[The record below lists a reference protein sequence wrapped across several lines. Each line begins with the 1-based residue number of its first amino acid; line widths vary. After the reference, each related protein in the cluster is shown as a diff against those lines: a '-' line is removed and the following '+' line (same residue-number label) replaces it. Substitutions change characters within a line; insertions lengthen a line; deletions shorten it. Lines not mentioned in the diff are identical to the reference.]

1 EIEGDK
7 IRYLNVSIV
16 WPFPMEFYSR
26 GFSEPTLVLR
36 SCSCPEARRREAS
49 RRRDWAGRH
58 GLVVTFGAWPASL
71 QARAR
76 PVSQPSAPAFSL
88 LLADENSLRQL
99 KADSECN
106 SHNPDYVLAQ
116 QRASRNLLAPTAR
129 TSAPAA
135 NSAAPPENEKPNSN
149 VRLKSRPPCSV
160 ARRGLARRAGSV
172 GPAAR
177 RTTRRRPRSHRPD
190 ARPCSRKSLRQR
202 P

>member
-16 WPFPMEFYSR
+16 WAFPRKVYQR
-26 GFSEPTLVLR
+26 RVSEPTLVLR

-116 QRASRNLLAPTAR
+116 QRASRNLLAPPQGQAR
-129 TSAPAA
+129 L
-135 NSAAPPENEKPNSN
+135 PPI
-149 VRLKSRPPCSV
+149 
-160 ARRGLARRAGSV
+160 ARRRRKTKSPTASSDSNLNHPV
-172 GPAAR
+172 G
-177 RTTRRRPRSHRPD
+177 
-190 ARPCSRKSLRQR
+190 
-202 P
+202 